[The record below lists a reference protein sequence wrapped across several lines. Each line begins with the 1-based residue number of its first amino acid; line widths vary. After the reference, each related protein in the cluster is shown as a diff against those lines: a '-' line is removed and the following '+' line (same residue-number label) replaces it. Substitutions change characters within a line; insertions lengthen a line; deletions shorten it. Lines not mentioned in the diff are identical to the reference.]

1 MKQSRFFLAVSV
13 GVVLAGTLMGSML
26 SGDSRTAIV
35 VAGLVVLVTQIPLHF
50 LLRGWRERNDRF
62 MAAIVAG
69 FVVRIAVLA
78 AAVVLF
84 VIPGRVAGAPFLL
97 ALGGFMVVVLITEA
111 AHESRRLRARSA
123 EAAEVSAS

>member
-1 MKQSRFFLAVSV
+1 MKQSRSFVAVSV
-13 GVVLAGTLMGSML
+13 GVVLAGTLIGSML
-26 SGDSRTAIV
+26 SGDARTAIV

-50 LLRGWRERNDRF
+50 LLGGWRERNDRF

-97 ALGGFMVVVLITEA
+97 ALGGFMVVVLIAEA
-111 AHESRRLRARSA
+111 ALESRRLRARSA

>member
-1 MKQSRFFLAVSV
+1 MKQSRSFLAVAV
-13 GVVLAGTLMGSML
+13 GIVLAGTLIGSML
-26 SGDSRTAIV
+26 SGDARTALV

-62 MAAIVAG
+62 VAAIVAG
-69 FVVRIAVLA
+69 FLVRIAVLA

-97 ALGGFMVVVLITEA
+97 ALGGFMVVVLIVEA
-111 AHESRRLRARSA
+111 AHESRRLRSRSTK
-123 EAAEVSAS
+123 AAEVSAS